1 MCCGILLRL
10 YTRGGVCVR
19 GDVCVWQVCITIWA
33 MVCVS
38 LVRMPHPHPGHRS
51 RRHWGHWR
59 RRSNGVRPRGHGQRS
74 RGQRGHEGDIV
85 G

>member
-1 MCCGILLRL
+1 MCVFVCVSMSVCCNYVPLCASILLRL

-38 LVRMPHPHPGHRS
+38 LVRMTHPHPHH
-51 RRHWGHWR
+51 
-59 RRSNGVRPRGHGQRS
+59 
-74 RGQRGHEGDIV
+74 
-85 G
+85 